1 MTAEGKYVWVVQNLE
16 LGWDSVVAIIP
27 VEDCEIEDLIK
38 EFQGDTYVF
47 QTKQINKLDHYR
59 D

>member
-1 MTAEGKYVWVVQNLE
+1 MTAEGKYVWVVQNAE
-16 LGWDSVVAIIP
+16 LGWDNVVAIIP

-38 EFQGDTYVF
+38 EFKGDYYVF
-47 QTKQINKLDHYR
+47 QTKQINKLDYYH